1 MIQECTKCLYRATHP
16 FGLTFDSNGVCS
28 GCLTHQEKYDL
39 DWEHRFTLLRNR
51 IESIKRPIRSGG
63 YDCVVPVRGTPEYFY
78 VLDVVCNRLGLNPL
92 VVCYNS
98 QFNSGLGI
106 RNLDLIRETFDVD
119 LIHYT
124 SNPTIYRKLIR
135 ETLVRMNSIRWPF
148 IAGETQFPVQ
158 TAVEQGIPL
167 VIWPLHQPTEQSGMH
182 SYIEAPEM
190 TRRSRHEFDLMGVE
204 PKDLTNV
211 ETLANELDVADLH
224 YPEDRKLSAL
234 GVVGIYLSNYIPWD
248 SRTFSEEM
256 IAKFGALAGVNPRT
270 FDTYDRIDDMSY
282 MTVHDVL
289 KQAKHGYS
297 RVTDN
302 LCREIRFKRIS
313 KLDALDIEK
322 YYQAQLP
329 EREIQI
335 FLDWLGFERKAYQ
348 WYLDHLPHGLPSSIP
363 APGLSTNQRQFI
375 AGFKSS
381 GDVFEN
387 PKFIV
392 YGKGLDL

>member
-16 FGLTFDSNGVCS
+16 FGLTFDSEGVCA
-28 GCLTHQEKYDL
+28 GCLTHQEKFDL
-39 DWEHRFTLLRNR
+39 DWEQRFTLLLERVKPFR
-51 IESIKRPIRSGG
+51 KSHRTGG
-63 YDCVVPVRGTPEYFY
+63 YDCVIPVRGTPEYFY
-78 VLDVVCNRLGLNPL
+78 VLDVVRNRLGLNPL

-106 RNLDLIRETFDVD
+106 RNLDLIRQTFDVD

-124 SNPTIYRKLIR
+124 SSPAIYRKLIR
-135 ETLVRMNSIRWPF
+135 ESLVRMNSIRWPF

-158 TAVEQGIPL
+158 IAVEQQIPL
-167 VIWPLHQPTEQSGMH
+167 VIWPLHQPTEQVGMH
-182 SYIEAPEM
+182 SYTETPEM

-211 ETLANELDVADLH
+211 VTLANAQDVADLH
-224 YPEDRKLSAL
+224 YPEDRRLSAV

-248 SRTFSEEM
+248 SRRFSEEM
-256 IAKFGALAGVNPRT
+256 IAKFGAMPGTNPRT
-270 FDTYDRIDDMSY
+270 FDTYDRIDDMTY
-282 MTVHDVL
+282 MAIHDVL

-302 LCREIRFKRIS
+302 LCREIRFNRIS
-313 KLDALDIEK
+313 KADALAIEK
-322 YYQAQLP
+322 YYQAQMP
-329 EREIQI
+329 DREIQI
-335 FLDWLGFERKAYQ
+335 FLDWLGFERRALQ
-348 WYLDHLPHGLPSSIP
+348 WYLEHLPHGLASSNPPPS
-363 APGLSTNQRQFI
+363 LSSTQKQFI
-375 AGFKSS
+375 AGYKSS